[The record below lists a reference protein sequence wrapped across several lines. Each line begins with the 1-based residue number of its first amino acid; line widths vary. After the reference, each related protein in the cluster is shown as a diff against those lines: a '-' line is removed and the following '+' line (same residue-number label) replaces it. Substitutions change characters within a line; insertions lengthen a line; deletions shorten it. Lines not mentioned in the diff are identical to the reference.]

1 MPRREK
7 LDKSKLHRIKAILI
21 PSTEIVRGKLEGFVR
36 KIKARKNVREQDK
49 VWTLNNGECLRERYL
64 ILKIT
69 RSYCKRDTYDAKIL
83 TNYGRIEVS
92 CVSTGASH

>member
-49 VWTLNNGECLRERYL
+49 V
-64 ILKIT
+64 
-69 RSYCKRDTYDAKIL
+69 
-83 TNYGRIEVS
+83 
-92 CVSTGASH
+92 